1 MFPRLSL
8 LPRVRVHGFGRG
20 RVRDSPLPHE
30 RNAAMTAAI
39 FLISLN
45 LLLVGSL
52 AIRGAS

>member
-1 MFPRLSL
+1 MQAAYRST
-8 LPRVRVHGFGRG
+8 
-20 RVRDSPLPHE
+20 SPTLTLHE

-52 AIRGAS
+52 AIRNR

>member
-1 MFPRLSL
+1 MSPRLSL